1 MDWVS
6 DLAPTDARM
15 SSSATTAAQL
25 KRHVLI
31 FLFATCTV
39 LGCDHAIWGPFGTH
53 HGRVTVVN
61 GSRKVIIKGDLVICG
76 QRFTFDNLRSN
87 EFKEF
92 SYRIGSCPGQDY
104 RVAVTF
110 ESGGTI
116 TRKVGYVTSG
126 FDFSHEL
133 IIRQE
138 DVVLGSTLVGDRLGN
153 LSDNAT
159 H

>member
-1 MDWVS
+1 
-6 DLAPTDARM
+6 M
-15 SSSATTAAQL
+15 SSSATRTSQL
-25 KRHVLI
+25 RSRVLI
-31 FLFATCTV
+31 LIFATCAAA
-39 LGCDHAIWGPFGTH
+39 GCDHAIWGPFRTH
-53 HGRVTVVN
+53 HGRVKVVN
-61 GSRKVIIKGDLVICG
+61 GSHETIVKGDLVICG

-87 EFKEF
+87 EFRKF
-92 SYRIGSCPGQDY
+92 SYQIGSCPGQDY

-116 TRKVGYVTSG
+116 TRKVGYVTGG

-138 DVVLGSTLVGDRLGN
+138 DVVLGSTWVGDRLGN
-153 LSDNAT
+153 LSDNAP